1 MTLMHH
7 CAIVSGA
14 PGFGPM
20 LFEQVITRDDIT
32 REMTNRV
39 YTTLIHIY
47 ILILKGLL
55 NYVRFCMYEINLP
68 DYLEIE

>member
-32 REMTNRV
+32 REMTNSV

-47 ILILKGLL
+47 IYIDFKGIIKL
-55 NYVRFCMYEINLP
+55 CTK
-68 DYLEIE
+68 